1 MAFEVIQSKGGVE
14 IHLHGSSEG
23 ADAVMERL
31 NTCVAD
37 CRKCPV
43 AETADFGTMEV
54 SGDPRDMTV
63 RIAAKGDSA
72 IDAGL
77 VERCLARKM
86 GDLDGD

>member
-1 MAFEVIQSKGGVE
+1 MVFEVIQAKGGVE
-14 IHLHGSSEG
+14 IHLHGTAEG
-23 ADAVMERL
+23 TDAVMERL

-63 RIAAKGDSA
+63 RIAAKGGSA
-72 IDAGL
+72 IDAAL
-77 VERCLARKM
+77 IERCLASKM
-86 GDLDGD
+86 GDLD